1 MPETLTSDFILGE
14 VSKLQ
19 YLYKLKREIR
29 YGQSRP
35 LNDLSE
41 SVAEH
46 LYGMN
51 LLALYFL
58 PLEDPESKMDNL
70 LINQLILLHDIDEI
84 ETGDTIGYKK
94 TRSMREKEESAMQQ
108 VIRKSPEHLQEK
120 MFEITTIYN
129 AQKTAETRFVKAL
142 DRFEPLIQMYS
153 YFGREVIRLNKTKE
167 EESARIKES
176 YLKNF
181 PIMYAYYQVIH
192 GAMIKENF
200 FTTE

>member
-58 PLEDPESKMDNL
+58 PLEDPEGRMDKL
-70 LINQLILLHDIDEI
+70 LINQMILLHDMDEI

-94 TRSMREKEESAMQQ
+94 TPSMYENEKFIMQQ
-108 VIRKSPEHLQEK
+108 VIKKSPKHLHGK
-120 MFEITTIYN
+120 MLETTTTYH
-129 AQKTAETRFVKAL
+129 AQKTAEAKFVKAL

-153 YFGREVIRLNKTKE
+153 DFGREVTRLFKTKE
-167 EESARIKES
+167 EESARIKEP

-200 FTTE
+200 FTAE